1 MAEAK
6 IGRPITE
13 FELASHLMYP
23 KVFAEYAADR
33 ATFGD
38 VSTLPTSVFFYGM
51 QSGQEINID
60 LERGKTLIVKYVT
73 TVIQHPVNQGGLG
86 LGGIGPVA
94 EGFIGLLF
102 GVGGIMLVAFW
113 LGDRK

>member
-1 MAEAK
+1 M
-6 IGRPITE
+6 I
-13 FELASHLMYP
+13 
-23 KVFAEYAADR
+23 
-33 ATFGD
+33 D
-38 VSTLPTSVFFYGM
+38 VSLRLGILHLLRDLREQLGVSVLFITHDVATARYVGRDGELYVIYR
-51 QSGQEINID
+51 GQVI
-60 LERGKTLIVKYVT
+60 ERGPAD